1 MVFKENINP
10 KPNTM
15 KTISYFLA
23 ASIAIAL
30 SLSPG
35 LSSAQNHS
43 LVADKEVVM
52 TKEAQTELT
61 SDAALKD
68 LMNGNKRFVANR
80 PDKYDIPTQ
89 VKATTTGQ
97 YPKAIILSC
106 IDSRVPVELVFDQ
119 GIGDVFV
126 TRVAGNTEDE
136 SILGSMEYA
145 TAVAG
150 SKLVMVLGHEACG
163 AVKAGIDKFEA
174 GNNVAHMLAAIEPA
188 IEKVGGERNS
198 ADKKYLND
206 VVKMNVQE
214 TIRNIRERSPIMA
227 GLEKEGKI
235 KIVGAYYDLHTGEVV
250 LLD

>member
-1 MVFKENINP
+1 M
-10 KPNTM
+10 NT
-15 KTISYFLA
+15 KSYFMAFSL
-23 ASIAIAL
+23 AIAL
-30 SLSPG
+30 AFSPTISNAQSLA
-35 LSSAQNHS
+35 SA
-43 LVADKEVVM
+43 ADESGVM
-52 TKEAQTELT
+52 TKDSQAKLT

-68 LMNGNKRFVANR
+68 LMAGNKRFVANR
-80 PDKYDIPTQ
+80 PDKLDMPAQ
-89 VKATTTGQ
+89 VRATSTGQ
-97 YPKAIILSC
+97 YPKAVILSC
-106 IDSRVPVELVFDQ
+106 IDSRVPVEMVFDQ

-126 TRVAGNTEDE
+126 ARVAGNTEDE

-174 GNNVAHMLAAIEPA
+174 GDNVAHLLGTIEPA
-188 IEKVGGERNS
+188 IKKVGGDRNS
-198 ADKKYLND
+198 SDKKYVEE
-206 VVKMNVQE
+206 VVKTNVE
-214 TIRNIRERSPIMA
+214 MTIDDIRERSPIMA

>member
-1 MVFKENINP
+1 
-10 KPNTM
+10 M
-15 KTISYFLA
+15 KTKSYFIISLL
-23 ASIAIAL
+23 AIAL
-30 SLSPG
+30 AFSPNFSQAQSLAAAANKS
-35 LSSAQNHS
+35 
-43 LVADKEVVM
+43 VVM
-52 TKEAQTELT
+52 TRDTQAKLT

-68 LMNGNKRFVANR
+68 LMAGNKRFVANR
-80 PDKYDIPTQ
+80 PDKYDFPAQ

-97 YPKAIILSC
+97 YPKAVILSC
-106 IDSRVPVELVFDQ
+106 LDSRVPVEMVFDQ

-126 TRVAGNTEDE
+126 ARVAGNTEDE

-163 AVKAGIDKFEA
+163 AVVSGINGFEA
-174 GNNVAHMLAAIEPA
+174 GDNVAHMLAAIEPA
-188 IEKVGGERNS
+188 IEKVGGKRDPS
-198 ADKKYLND
+198 DKDYVEE
-206 VVKMNVQE
+206 VVKTNVE
-214 TIRNIRERSPIMA
+214 MTIDDIRARSPIMA